1 MSSRPLHPQSLRQF
15 HDIVERYELTIG
27 EEATLRQFLG
37 GRMVTVFPE
46 THFWYRWEDLKAA
59 LEEIAGIA

>member
-1 MSSRPLHPQSLRQF
+1 MRTLHPQSLHRL
-15 HDIVERYELTIG
+15 HDIIERYELTIG
-27 EEATLRQFLG
+27 EEATLRQLLG
-37 GRMVTVFPE
+37 GRQVVVFPE